1 MSGVY
6 GRKIKM
12 TIFGESHGASIGL
25 VIDGLPPGLGI
36 DIDFIKRRDG
46 KAGSGPQ
53 SAFDPASGKRRFF
66 DPEWCF

>member
-25 VIDGLPPGLGI
+25 VIDGVTTG
-36 DIDFIKRRDG
+36 
-46 KAGSGPQ
+46 AGN
-53 SAFDPASGKRRFF
+53 
-66 DPEWCF
+66 

>member
-36 DIDFIKRRDG
+36 DIDFIKREME
-46 KAGSGPQ
+46 
-53 SAFDPASGKRRFF
+53 RRLRAAI
-66 DPEWCF
+66 CFRPSVRKKTLF